1 MLASP
6 RPHEAVAPW
15 DVTRAS
21 KAPAG
26 LGSEPSEGNPT
37 ARQHLPST
45 TQSMQRGEKRPNNP
59 PTFSQ
64 TTVLFLV
71 CSPHRSHTDLC
82 PGTRVRAV
90 PFQHQS
96 YHHRFEAEAGCYFN
110 TCLNTTASDH
120 KGKVAAERD
129 LCSSHVGG
137 PHISYGVQQGCLIN
151 PGLPRVQPF
160 CCLGLARAGRR
171 GQSLR
176 GAGRDASQPGTM
188 RTAVRGGLQG
198 ARLSALAS
206 QCQAAELGRARSEA
220 QPRHVLRSR
229 HSAGIS

>member
-1 MLASP
+1 MKLSLPGTSPEPPRHPQAWAQHPARASP
-6 RPHEAVAPW
+6 QQGSTSPALH
-15 DVTRAS
+15 
-21 KAPAG
+21 KA
-26 LGSEPSEGNPT
+26 LK
-37 ARQHLPST
+37 
-45 TQSMQRGEKRPNNP
+45 RGEKGPDNP

-82 PGTRVRAV
+82 PGTRVTVV

-96 YHHRFEAEAGCYFN
+96 YHHSFEAEAGCYFN

-120 KGKVAAERD
+120 KGKAAAERD
-129 LCSSHVGG
+129 LRSSHVGG
-137 PHISYGVQQGCLIN
+137 PHISYGVQQGSLIN
-151 PGLPRVQPF
+151 PGLPRVQPC

-176 GAGRDASQPGTM
+176 GTGRDASQPGTM
-188 RTAVRGGLQG
+188 RTAVRGGLQD

-206 QCQAAELGRARSEA
+206 QRQAAELGRARSEA
-220 QPRHVLRSR
+220 QPRHVLGSR
-229 HSAGIS
+229 ALGHSAGIS